1 MIPMLDLKLQHAM
14 LREEIDAAISGV
26 LASTQFIQGE
36 NVREFEA
43 EAAEYLGVRHA
54 LSCNSGSD
62 ALHLALRACNIGPGD
77 EVITTPFSFA
87 AAAEA
92 IGHVG
97 ATAVFVDIDPHTF
110 NITAASIEP
119 AITDRTRAIL
129 PVHLFGQAAD
139 MEAICELAG
148 RHELRVIE
156 DCAQSF
162 GARSNGTPTGGMGD
176 AGCFSFFPSKNLGG
190 YGDGGL
196 FTTNSDLLAEHFS
209 LLKNHGSPIR
219 NRHQVLGWNSRL
231 DELQAAVLRVK
242 LRHLDAFNRKRI
254 DAATR
259 YTRGLEALPVQTPQP
274 PGDLSHV
281 FHQYT
286 LLSPKRDA
294 IIERLQQAQIGHAV
308 YYPQPLPSQQAFSGI
323 SRSLELRHTEAT
335 CRQCLSLPMFP
346 EISKTQ
352 IETVVGMIQ
361 QAHGG

>member
-43 EAAEYLGVRHA
+43 EAADYLGVGHA
-54 LSCNSGSD
+54 VSCNSGSD
-62 ALHLALRACNIGPGD
+62 ALHLALRACNIGAGD

-97 ATAVFVDIDPHTF
+97 ATAVFVDIDPRTF
-110 NITAASIEP
+110 NITAQSIEP
-119 AITDRTRAIL
+119 AITERTRAIL

-139 MEAICELAG
+139 MDAICELAG
-148 RHELRVIE
+148 RHDLQVIE

-162 GARSNGTPTGGMGD
+162 GARSNGKPTGSLGHP
-176 AGCFSFFPSKNLGG
+176 GCFSFFPSKNLGG

-196 FTTNSDLLAEHFS
+196 FTTDSEELAERFS
-209 LLKNHGSPIR
+209 LLKNHGSAAR
-219 NRHQVLGWNSRL
+219 NSHQVLGWNSRL

-242 LRHLDAFNRKRI
+242 LRHLDTFNRQRI
-254 DAATR
+254 DAAGR
-259 YTRGLEALPVQTPQP
+259 YTRMLDALPVQTPQSAD
-274 PGDLSHV
+274 DLSHV

-286 LLSPKRDA
+286 ILSPKRDA
-294 IIERLQQAQIGHAV
+294 IIEHLQQAQIGHAV
-308 YYPQPLPSQQAFSGI
+308 YYPQPLASQQAFSGI
-323 SRSLELRHTEAT
+323 SRSLELRHTDT
-335 CRQCLSLPMFP
+335 VCQQCLSLPMFP
-346 EISKTQ
+346 EISETQ
-352 IETVVGMIQ
+352 IETVVGTIQ

>member
-1 MIPMLDLKLQHAM
+1 MIPMLDLKLQHAL
-14 LREEIDAAISGV
+14 LREEIDAALSGV
-26 LASTQFIQGE
+26 LESTQFIQGE

-43 EAAEYLGVRHA
+43 EAADYLGVRHA
-54 LSCNSGSD
+54 VSCNSGSD
-62 ALHLALRACNIGPGD
+62 ALHLALRACGIGAGD

-97 ATAVFVDIDPHTF
+97 ATAVFVDIDPDTF
-110 NITAASIEP
+110 NITAESIEA
-119 AITDRTRAIL
+119 AITARTRAIL

-139 MEAICELAG
+139 MDAICELAA

-162 GARSNGTPTGGMGD
+162 GARSNGKPTGGLGH

-196 FTTNSDLLAEHFS
+196 FTTDSGELAERFS
-209 LLKNHGSPIR
+209 LLKNHGSATR
-219 NRHQVLGWNSRL
+219 NSHQLLGWNSRL

-242 LRHLDAFNRKRI
+242 LRHLDAFNRQRI
-254 DAATR
+254 EAAGR
-259 YTRGLEALPVQTPQP
+259 YTRMLDALPVQTPR
-274 PGDLSHV
+274 PGDDLSHV

-286 LLSPKRDA
+286 ILSPKRDA
-294 IIERLQQAQIGHAV
+294 IIERLQKARIGHAV
-308 YYPQPLPSQQAFSGI
+308 YYPQSLASQRAFSGI
-323 SRSLELRHTEAT
+323 SRSLDLPHTDT
-335 CRQCLSLPMFP
+335 VCRQCLSLPMFP
-346 EISKTQ
+346 EISEVQ
-352 IETVVGMIQ
+352 IETVVSTIR

>member
-43 EAAEYLGVRHA
+43 EAADYLGVGHA
-54 LSCNSGSD
+54 VSCNSGSD
-62 ALHLALRACNIGPGD
+62 ALHLALRACNIGAGD

-97 ATAVFVDIDPHTF
+97 ATAVFVDIDPRTF
-110 NITAASIEP
+110 NITAQSIEP
-119 AITDRTRAIL
+119 AITERTRAIL

-139 MEAICELAG
+139 MDAICELAG
-148 RHELRVIE
+148 RHDLQVIE

-162 GARSNGTPTGGMGD
+162 GARSNGKPTGSLGH

-196 FTTNSDLLAEHFS
+196 FTTDSEELAERFS
-209 LLKNHGSPIR
+209 LLKNHGSAAR
-219 NRHQVLGWNSRL
+219 NSHQVLGWNSRL

-242 LRHLDAFNRKRI
+242 LRHLDTFNRQRI
-254 DAATR
+254 DAAGR
-259 YTRGLEALPVQTPQP
+259 YTRMLDALPVQTPQSAD
-274 PGDLSHV
+274 DLSHV

-286 LLSPKRDA
+286 ILSPKRDA
-294 IIERLQQAQIGHAV
+294 IIEHLQQAQIGHAV
-308 YYPQPLPSQQAFSGI
+308 YYPQPLASQQAFSGI
-323 SRSLELRHTEAT
+323 SRSLELQHTDT
-335 CRQCLSLPMFP
+335 VCQQCLSLPMFP
-346 EISKTQ
+346 EISETQ
-352 IETVVGMIQ
+352 IETVVGTIQ

>member
-14 LREEIDAAISGV
+14 LREEIDAAIAGV
-26 LASTQFIQGE
+26 LESTQFIQGE
-36 NVREFEA
+36 NVRDFEA

-62 ALHLALRACNIGPGD
+62 ALHLALRACSIGPGD

-110 NITAASIEP
+110 NITPASIEP
-119 AITDRTRAIL
+119 AITARTRAIL

-139 MEAICELAG
+139 TETICEQAA

-162 GARSNGTPTGGMGD
+162 GARSNGKPAGGLGD

-196 FTTNSDLLAEHFS
+196 FTTNSDSLAERFS
-209 LLKNHGSPIR
+209 LLKNHGSPTR
-219 NRHQVLGWNSRL
+219 NIHKVLGWNSRL

-254 DAATR
+254 DAAAR
-259 YTRGLEALPVQTPQP
+259 YTRLLDALPVQAPQP

-294 IIERLQQAQIGHAV
+294 VIERLQQAQIGHAV
-308 YYPQPLPSQQAFSGI
+308 YYPQPLASQPAFSGI
-323 SRSLELRHTEAT
+323 SRSLELHHTHAV

-346 EISKTQ
+346 EISRAQ
-352 IETVVGMIQ
+352 IETVVGVIQ

>member
-14 LREEIDAAISGV
+14 LREEIDAAISDV

-43 EAAEYLGVRHA
+43 EAADYLGVGHA
-54 LSCNSGSD
+54 VSCNSGSD
-62 ALHLALRACNIGPGD
+62 ALHLALRACDIGAGD

-97 ATAVFVDIDPHTF
+97 ATAVFVDIDPRTF
-110 NITAASIEP
+110 NITAQSIEP
-119 AITDRTRAIL
+119 AITERTRAIL
-129 PVHLFGQAAD
+129 PVHLFGQVAD
-139 MEAICELAG
+139 MDAICELAG
-148 RHELRVIE
+148 RHDLLVIE

-162 GARSNGTPTGGMGD
+162 GARSNGKPTGSLGH

-196 FTTNSDLLAEHFS
+196 FTTDSEELAERFS
-209 LLKNHGSPIR
+209 LLKNHGSATR
-219 NRHQVLGWNSRL
+219 NSHQVLGWNSRL

-242 LRHLDAFNRKRI
+242 LRHLDTFNRQRI
-254 DAATR
+254 DAAGR
-259 YTRGLEALPVQTPQP
+259 YTRMLKALPVQTPQSA
-274 PGDLSHV
+274 DELSHV

-286 LLSPKRDA
+286 ILSPKRDA
-294 IIERLQQAQIGHAV
+294 IIEHLQQAQIGHAV
-308 YYPQPLPSQQAFSGI
+308 YYPQSLASQQAFSGI
-323 SRSLELRHTEAT
+323 SRSLELHHTDT
-335 CRQCLSLPMFP
+335 VCQQCLSLPMFP
-346 EISKTQ
+346 EISETQ
-352 IETVVGMIQ
+352 IETVVSTIQ

>member
-14 LREEIDAAISGV
+14 LREEIDAAVSGV
-26 LASTQFIQGE
+26 LESTQFIQGT

-43 EAAEYLGVRHA
+43 EAADYLGVGHA
-54 LSCNSGSD
+54 VSCNSGSD
-62 ALHLALRACNIGPGD
+62 ALHLALRACGIAAGD

-97 ATAVFVDIDPHTF
+97 ATAVFVDIDPVTF
-110 NITAASIEP
+110 NITAESIE
-119 AITDRTRAIL
+119 AGITERTRAIL

-139 MEAICELAG
+139 MDAICRLAA
-148 RHELRVIE
+148 RHDLQVIE

-162 GARSNGTPTGGMGD
+162 GARSNGKPTGGLGH

-196 FTTNSDLLAEHFS
+196 FTTDSEELAGRFS
-209 LLKNHGSPIR
+209 LLKNHGSATR
-219 NRHQVLGWNSRL
+219 NSHQVLGWNSRL

-242 LRHLDAFNRKRI
+242 LRHLDTFNRQRI
-254 DAATR
+254 GAAGR
-259 YTRGLEALPVQTPQP
+259 YTRMLDGLPVQTPQP
-274 PGDLSHV
+274 GDDLSHV

-286 LLSPKRDA
+286 ILSPKRDA
-294 IIERLQQAQIGHAV
+294 IIERLQQARIGHAV
-308 YYPQPLPSQQAFSGI
+308 YYPQPLASQQAFSGI
-323 SRSLELRHTEAT
+323 SRSLDLRRTHAV
-335 CRQCLSLPMFP
+335 CQQCLSLPMFP
-346 EISKTQ
+346 EISETQ
-352 IETVVGMIQ
+352 IETVVSAIQ